1 MEHTGGMDM
10 YTAQPKKLLI
20 MNILDILRK
29 YSDENHR
36 LSQKDIADCLRSEY
50 DMTADRKS
58 IKRNL
63 MDLVDFGYEIEYT
76 ETVRQTPNAKTGVP
90 EENVILSDFYL
101 VREFSDSELR
111 LLIDSVLFSK
121 HIPYSQCRELVEK
134 LEGLSNQYFQSRVKH
149 IRSMPE
155 DAPTNKQLF
164 YTIETLDD
172 AMTRGKQ
179 VAFLYNA
186 YGLDKKLH
194 PRTEK
199 DGKPRQVTASPY
211 QIAAANGRYY
221 LVCNYEGYDNV
232 IHCRLDRITDIQL
245 LDSPRKPVKQVR
257 GLENGLDLPRHMAEH
272 IYMFT
277 GPSVPVTFR
286 FQKYLAGEV
295 IDWFGK
301 GVTFSEET
309 EDEATAQVTV
319 NLQAMRRWA
328 LQYALHVRV
337 LTPESLRDEVRE
349 DIQKAAENYNC
360 WEEKL

>member
-1 MEHTGGMDM
+1 M

-36 LSQKDIADCLRSEY
+36 LSQKDIADRLQSEY
-50 DMTADRKS
+50 NMTADRKS

-76 ETVRQTPNAKTGVP
+76 EITRKIPNAKTGEL

-121 HIPYSQCRELVEK
+121 HIPYSQCKELVEK
-134 LEGLSNQYFQSRVKH
+134 LEGLSNQYFLSRVKH
-149 IRSMPE
+149 IRTMPE

-164 YTIETLDD
+164 YTIETLDE
-172 AMTRGKQ
+172 AMTHGKQ
-179 VAFLYNA
+179 VEFVMNL

-194 PRTEK
+194 PRL
-199 DGKPRQVTASPY
+199 GKNGVPRRVTVNPY

-221 LVCNYEGYDNV
+221 LICNYEGYDNV
-232 IHCRLDRITDIQL
+232 IHCRMDRISDIRL
-245 LDSPRKPVKQVR
+245 LDTPRKPMKQVK

-272 IYMFT
+272 IYMFA

-286 FQKYLAGEV
+286 FKKYLTGEI

-301 GVTFSEET
+301 DVVFSDET
-309 EDEATAQVTV
+309 EDEATARVTV
-319 NLQAMRRWA
+319 NLDAMRRWA
-328 LQYALHVRV
+328 LQYALHVQV
-337 LTPESLRDEVRE
+337 LTPESLRDEVKE
-349 DIQKAAENYNC
+349 DIRKAAENYHC